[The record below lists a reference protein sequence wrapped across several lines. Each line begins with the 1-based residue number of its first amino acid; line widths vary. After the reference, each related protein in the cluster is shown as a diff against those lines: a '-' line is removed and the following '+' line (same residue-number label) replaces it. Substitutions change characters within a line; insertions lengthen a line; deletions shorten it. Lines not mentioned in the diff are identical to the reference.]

1 MKYKTTLTTV
11 ALRLL
16 KSGIT
21 TRVQVRTKLVIF
33 LFFALISVS
42 FQSPSKPDGEKK
54 VEKVLLFSKT
64 NGFRHESIAA
74 GIAGI
79 RKIGEE
85 QQFTVDATE
94 DSTVFTYGRLKQYAA
109 IIFLNTTGDVLGAE
123 QEKAL
128 QQYIQHG
135 GGFVGVHA
143 ASDCE
148 YGWPWYVKLIGGNF
162 ESHPKP
168 QPAKLK
174 VVDSQHPA
182 TSALPDV
189 WERADEWYNFKNLN
203 PDMHVLLEIDETS
216 YTGGKNGPHH
226 PMAWWHAYDGGR
238 VFYTALGHTN
248 ESYAEP
254 LFIQHLAGGIRY
266 AMGRK

>member
-1 MKYKTTLTTV
+1 MTYKTIPTTV
-11 ALRLL
+11 ALCLL
-16 KSGIT
+16 MSGIL
-21 TRVQVRTKLVIF
+21 TRVRVGTKLVIF
-33 LFFALISVS
+33 LLFALISVS
-42 FQSPSKPDGEKK
+42 FQSSSKQDGRKK

-74 GIAGI
+74 GTAAI

-85 QQFTVDATE
+85 QQFQLDATE
-94 DSTVFTYGRLKQYAA
+94 DSTVFTYGQLKQYAA
-109 IIFLNTTGDVLGAE
+109 IIFLNTTGDVLGSA

-135 GGFVGVHA
+135 GGFVGIHA

-148 YGWPWYVKLIGGNF
+148 YGWPWYVNLIGGNF

-174 VVDSQHPA
+174 VLDRQHPA

-189 WERADEWYNFKNLN
+189 WERTDEWYNFKNLN
-203 PDMHVLLEIDETS
+203 PEVHVLLEIDETS

-226 PMAWWHAYDGGR
+226 PMAWWHVYDGGR
-238 VFYTALGHTN
+238 VFYTALGHTS
-248 ESYAEP
+248 ESYTEP
-254 LFIQHLAGGIRY
+254 LFLRHLAGGIRF
-266 AMGRK
+266 AMGTK

>member
-1 MKYKTTLTTV
+1 MNYKKINTV
-11 ALRLL
+11 AALCLL
-16 KSGIT
+16 KGRIPT
-21 TRVQVRTKLVIF
+21 PVRIGAKLVIF

-42 FQSPSKPDGEKK
+42 FQSSSTKDGEKK
-54 VEKVLLFSKT
+54 VKKVLLFSKT
-64 NGFRHESIAA
+64 NGFRHESIAT
-74 GIAGI
+74 GIAAI
-79 RKIGEE
+79 RKIGAEH
-85 QQFTVDATE
+85 QFTVDAIE

-109 IIFLNTTGDVLGAE
+109 IIFLNTTGDVLGGAE
-123 QEKAL
+123 EKAL

-135 GGFVGVHA
+135 GGFAGIHA

-148 YGWPWYVKLIGGNF
+148 YRWPWYVKLIGGNF
-162 ESHPKP
+162 ESHPRP

-174 VVDSQHPA
+174 VLDRQHSA
-182 TSALPDV
+182 TSALPEV

-203 PDMHVLLEIDETS
+203 PDVHVLLEIDETS

-248 ESYAEP
+248 ESYDEP
-254 LFIQHLAGGIRY
+254 LFIQHLAGGIQY